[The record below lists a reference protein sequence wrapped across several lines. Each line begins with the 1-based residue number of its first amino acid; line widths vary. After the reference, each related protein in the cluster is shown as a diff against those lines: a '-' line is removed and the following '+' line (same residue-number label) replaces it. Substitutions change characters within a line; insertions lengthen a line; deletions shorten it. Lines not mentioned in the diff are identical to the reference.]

1 MAIVHAVIALALLEF
16 FVFGAFVGRARTKY
30 NIPAPAVA
38 GHPVF
43 ERYYRVH
50 YNTLEQLIVFIPSIL
65 LFAHYISP
73 TWAAVLGMLFIVARI
88 LYLQGYVADPKKR
101 GAGFGL
107 GMLPMLILLLGG
119 LGGAIWESIR

>member
-16 FVFGAFVGRARTKY
+16 FVFGAFVGRARVKY
-30 NIPAPAVA
+30 GISAPDVS

-50 YNTLEQLIVFIPSIL
+50 YNTLEQLIVLIPSML
-65 LFAHYISP
+65 LFAHYISE
-73 TWAAVLGMLFIVARI
+73 TWAAILGMLFVVARI

-101 GAGFGL
+101 SAGFGL
-107 GMLPMLILLLGG
+107 GMLPMAILLLGG